1 MSEDWRMDSDERVY
15 LKDYFSDRK
24 SVPTD
29 KTKLDYP
36 DAVNSKSWGREKPL
50 YWSTYKRV
58 LEQLEED
65 QWVLAVSYTHL
76 TLPTTLVV

>member
-36 DAVNSKSWGREKPL
+36 DAVNSKSCLL
-50 YWSTYKRV
+50 YTS
-58 LEQLEED
+58 D
-65 QWVLAVSYTHL
+65 AADD
-76 TLPTTLVV
+76 

>member
-58 LEQLEED
+58 LEQKLKYEYGD
-65 QWVLAVSYTHL
+65 A
-76 TLPTTLVV
+76 LVHVEPI

>member
-1 MSEDWRMDSDERVY
+1 MSEDWRMDSDERNY

-36 DAVNSKSWGREKPL
+36 DAVNSKS
-50 YWSTYKRV
+50 
-58 LEQLEED
+58 
-65 QWVLAVSYTHL
+65 VSYTHL
-76 TLPTTLVV
+76 TLPTILRV

>member
-1 MSEDWRMDSDERVY
+1 MKG
-15 LKDYFSDRK
+15 LPKDYFSDRK

-50 YWSTYKRV
+50 YWSTYK
-58 LEQLEED
+58 E
-65 QWVLAVSYTHL
+65 Y
-76 TLPTTLVV
+76 